1 MESLVKVCEKN
12 CSSQDVAT
20 DHQKKIKNEI
30 NFIFISEYKA
40 NNLHEISITITYL
53 HAIPL

>member
-1 MESLVKVCEKN
+1 MESLVKICEKY

-20 DHQKKIKNEI
+20 DHEKNLKYEI

-53 HAIPL
+53 HEIAL